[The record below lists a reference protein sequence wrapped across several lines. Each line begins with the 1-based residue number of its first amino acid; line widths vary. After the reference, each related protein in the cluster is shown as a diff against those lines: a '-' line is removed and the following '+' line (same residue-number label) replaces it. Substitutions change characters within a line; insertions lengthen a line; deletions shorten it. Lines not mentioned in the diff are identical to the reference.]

1 MFGTPLSTDNRP
13 YTKWYRIWERVTIH
27 DFYQELFLIPVLL
40 VVVAVNLLGSAMN
53 RSRAKQWAA
62 SHLPLIDAEF
72 ASVGFGGGKKRPSA
86 NDVQSQGLA
95 KAMASGQ
102 DVPEEFLKQKQK
114 NEYVTYASGRQ
125 NVAYLHVQI
134 SLYKRYNP
142 IVWFGEAALSFLFDT
157 ITAPVERVEA
167 TLYPFDGKEKTF
179 VQNPEGGV
187 KDSSYDNFVWAI
199 VHKDK
204 MKQLRDDRYDLSLT
218 ATRDNAKLPDF
229 VTVMTESAEI
239 SDALLTP
246 DLIKAVAEA
255 GEDLEALIITD
266 QPIDAPKKYN
276 THLCL

>member
-1 MFGTPLSTDNRP
+1 
-13 YTKWYRIWERVTIH
+13 
-27 DFYQELFLIPVLL
+27 
-40 VVVAVNLLGSAMN
+40 
-53 RSRAKQWAA
+53 
-62 SHLPLIDAEF
+62 
-72 ASVGFGGGKKRPSA
+72 
-86 NDVQSQGLA
+86 
-95 KAMASGQ
+95 MASSQ
-102 DVPEEFLKQKQK
+102 DVPEELLKQKQK
-114 NEYVTYASGRQ
+114 NEYTTYATGRQ
-125 NVAYLHVQI
+125 NVAYLYVQI

-142 IVWFGEAALSFLFDT
+142 LVWFGEAALSFLFDSV
-157 ITAPVERVEA
+157 TAPVERVES

-246 DLIKAVAEA
+246 ELMKTVAEA

-266 QPIDAPKKYN
+266 QPIDAPKKYT